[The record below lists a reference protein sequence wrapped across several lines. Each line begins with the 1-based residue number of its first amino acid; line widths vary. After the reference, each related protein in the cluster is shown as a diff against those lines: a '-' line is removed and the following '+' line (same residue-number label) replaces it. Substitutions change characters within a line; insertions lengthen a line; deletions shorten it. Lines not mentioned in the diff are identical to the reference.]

1 MVLKKD
7 EISLRQLMII
17 YVLLIG
23 SPAIRLIP
31 VYASKAAKQA
41 GWLAPIVSLG
51 VLLVIF
57 LIFQQFFNSFKK
69 ESFLDIVQNI
79 FGKYL
84 GTALNIAYLI
94 LITILGAL
102 YVRYYSER
110 MVTSLFPNTNS
121 FLFSS
126 ILLIVIAIVLRSGL
140 AIFARMNEIFMP
152 IVVVTYLVVNVLIFP
167 EVRIDNLYP
176 ITYKDIFPVLRAS
189 MGTTTTIGYVTF
201 LFILSDK
208 VKGKD
213 KVKNLGFHSSYLLTI
228 LLSLVIISPVGV
240 FGSDV
245 VAKMNLPFFAA
256 VKDISLFGIIERVE
270 SSLIAIW
277 TLTDFSI
284 ITSFLFVGL
293 HIINWLFK
301 TPSEKP
307 FINMYVVIIYILSL
321 YIAGNIIEIMN
332 FSNVLVFAIIGLTVI
347 MPIILFIVGKIR
359 KLI

>member
-1 MVLKKD
+1 MQIKD
-7 EISLRQLMII
+7 EISLRQLLII
-17 YVLLIG
+17 YVLLVG

-31 VYASKAAKQA
+31 VYVSKAARQA
-41 GWLAPIVSLG
+41 GWLAPTVSLG
-51 VLLVIF
+51 ILLVLF
-57 LIFQQFFNSFKK
+57 LIFQQFFNKFKK
-69 ESFLDIVQNI
+69 ESFLDIVQKI

-121 FLFSS
+121 FLFS
-126 ILLIVIAIVLRSGL
+126 VIFLTIIAVVLRSGL
-140 AIFARMNEIFMP
+140 AIFARMNEIFLP
-152 IVVVTYLVVNVLIFP
+152 IVVLTYLVVNILIFP
-167 EVRIDNLYP
+167 EVEIDNLYP
-176 ITYKDIFPVLRAS
+176 ITYKDIFPVLKAS
-189 MGTTTTIGYVTF
+189 VGTTAILGYVTF

-213 KVKNLGFHSSYLLTI
+213 KVKSFGFHSSYLLAI
-228 LLSLVIISPVGV
+228 LLSLVVISPVGV
-240 FGSDV
+240 FFFVV

-284 ITSFLFVGL
+284 ITSFLFVGI

-301 TPSEKP
+301 APSEKP
-307 FINMYVVIIYILSL
+307 FINMYVVIIYILSM
-321 YIAGNIIEIMN
+321 YIAGNIIELIN
-332 FSNVLVFAIIGLTVI
+332 LSNVLVFAIIGFTII

-359 KLI
+359 KLV